1 MAASAS
7 KIFQPSTILIA
18 GMIVFAALSRLIPHP
33 PNFSPIE
40 AMALFG
46 GAYFAQR
53 SLALLVPLI
62 AMLLSDLIIGLHSGL
77 PVVYACMTAI
87 TVMGFALRKKS
98 SLIRIAS
105 FGFAGASLFFVVT
118 NFMVWAGSGMYP
130 MTAEGLVACYVAAIP
145 FFANQLAGVAF
156 YSAVLFGG
164 YALLR
169 QRFPQLNSPQA
180 A

>member
-1 MAASAS
+1 MAAPAS
-7 KIFQPSTILIA
+7 KIFQPSTLMIT

-53 SLALLVPLI
+53 SLAFLIPLI
-62 AMLLSDLIIGLHSGL
+62 AMLISDLIIGLHDGL
-77 PVVYACMTAI
+77 PVVYACIVAI
-87 TVMGFALRKKS
+87 SAMGLMLRQRIGVARVVSLSFISALM
-98 SLIRIAS
+98 
-105 FGFAGASLFFVVT
+105 FFMVT

-130 MTAEGLVACYVAAIP
+130 LNSAGLVACYTAAIP

-156 YSAVLFGG
+156 YSAALFGG

-169 QRFPQLNSPQA
+169 SRFPQLKLSA
-180 A
+180 S

>member
-7 KIFQPSTILIA
+7 KIFQPNMLLIT

-53 SLALLVPLI
+53 SWALIVPLV
-62 AMLLSDLIIGLHSGL
+62 AMALSDLIIGLHDG
-77 PVVYACMTAI
+77 VWVIYACMATI
-87 TVMGFALRKKS
+87 SVMGFALRKKIS
-98 SLIRIAS
+98 VVRVGL
-105 FGFAGASLFFVVT
+105 FGLAGATLFFVVT
-118 NFMVWAGSGMYP
+118 NFMVWIGSGMYAQ
-130 MTAEGLVACYVAAIP
+130 TVQGLIQCYVAAIP
-145 FFANQLAGVAF
+145 FFANQLAGVAV
-156 YSAVLFGG
+156 YSTLLFGG

-169 QRFPQLNSPQA
+169 NRFPQLNASA